1 MVSVNGPT
9 PFGQPGLGA
18 ALAARPALALWGAA
32 DRTLAARHFLP
43 LFAEAFPRGRIVEL
57 PGVGHC
63 SPEDAP
69 DAVGDL
75 VQRFLAETETETKTE
90 AEAEAETRGAA

>member
-1 MVSVNGPT
+1 MSVDGPT
-9 PFGQPGLGA
+9 PFGQPGLRA
-18 ALAARPALALWGAA
+18 A
-32 DRTLAARHFLP
+32 LAARHFLP

-75 VQRFLAETETETKTE
+75 VQRFLAETKT
-90 AEAEAETRGAA
+90 EAEAETRGAA